1 VKETVAK
8 VVDAA
13 APPAVKEAARPAVE
27 KAAIAPVTT
36 SRQQPAESAV
46 PQRAT
51 TATAGEP
58 QSRKLK
64 DSTGSSRT
72 ATPPI
77 AESAKG
83 VERKTASVAA
93 LPTSQPSVIPGET
106 KGQTVRKAAE
116 PAPAAKTPPAA
127 KAEGEPRPKAAE
139 GKGIF
144 LPPVS
149 GDLKLEIVGKDDLL
163 QRIKVV
169 VLFHELPKTRRNRPM
184 SKAESRRFKT
194 LSPKL
199 VRTGDTARQAV
210 IEVAAEGIYEFR
222 VETGSEQPVEASFAV
237 KLYDNS
243 SRARTRPVGNRR
255 VVRSESIVK
264 VLMPEGFL
272 WDDNSAFTGSIED
285 SESITK
291 FISDTGLVW
300 KEYK

>member
-1 VKETVAK
+1 
-8 VVDAA
+8 
-13 APPAVKEAARPAVE
+13 
-27 KAAIAPVTT
+27 
-36 SRQQPAESAV
+36 
-46 PQRAT
+46 
-51 TATAGEP
+51 
-58 QSRKLK
+58 
-64 DSTGSSRT
+64 
-72 ATPPI
+72 
-77 AESAKG
+77 
-83 VERKTASVAA
+83 VERKTASVVA

-106 KGQTVRKAAE
+106 KGQTVRKAVQ
-116 PAPAAKTPPAA
+116 PAPAAKTSPAA

-144 LPPVS
+144 LPPVR

-169 VLFHELPKTRRNRPM
+169 VLFHEFLKSRRNRPF
-184 SKAESRRFKT
+184 SKAESRRFQT

-222 VETGSEQPVEASFAV
+222 LETGSEQQEDAFFVV

-243 SRARTRPVGNRR
+243 SRARTKPVGKRR
-255 VVRSESIVK
+255 IANNESIVK

-272 WDDNSAFTGSIED
+272 WDDDSAFTGSIED

-291 FISDTGLVW
+291 FSADTGLVW